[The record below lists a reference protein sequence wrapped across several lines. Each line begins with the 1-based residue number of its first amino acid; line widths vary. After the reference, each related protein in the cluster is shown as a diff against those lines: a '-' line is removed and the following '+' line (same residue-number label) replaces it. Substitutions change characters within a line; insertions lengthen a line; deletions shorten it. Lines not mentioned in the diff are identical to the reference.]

1 MNTLRI
7 PTNYIHLENRDQK
20 LLQIENLIDAKRKI
34 LIGKQKKFKNLTKQN
49 EFLNEVKQDY
59 NKYYGYIVKQKED
72 QMSALSLLN
81 TYIKDLTNS
90 NSLSKNNIQ
99 DAQKCIDKNTSSFG
113 AAEAEFNFFNW
124 TNKMMKIAGVHGF
137 EGYSKTFRAKDYSF
151 GPKVILDP
159 KCFLTLEFTSR
170 SK

>member
-20 LLQIENLIDAKRKI
+20 LLQIENLIDAKRKM

-72 QMSALSLLN
+72 QMSALTMLN
-81 TYIKDLTNS
+81 GYIKDLTIS
-90 NSLSKNNIQ
+90 GTLSKNNID
-99 DAQKCIDKNTSSFG
+99 DAKNEQNKILTEINSIKKGIDDIIKETGNINATVKPQ
-113 AAEAEFNFFNW
+113 E
-124 TNKMMKIAGVHGF
+124 V
-137 EGYSKTFRAKDYSF
+137 
-151 GPKVILDP
+151 
-159 KCFLTLEFTSR
+159 
-170 SK
+170 

>member
-20 LLQIENLIDAKRKI
+20 LLQIENLIDAKRKM

-72 QMSALSLLN
+72 QMSALTMLN
-81 TYIKDLTNS
+81 GYIKDLTVSVN
-90 NSLSKNNIQ
+90 LSKNNIE
-99 DAQKCIDKNTSSFG
+99 DAKNEQNKILNEINSIKKGIDDIIKETGNINSAVKPKNL
-113 AAEAEFNFFNW
+113 
-124 TNKMMKIAGVHGF
+124 V
-137 EGYSKTFRAKDYSF
+137 
-151 GPKVILDP
+151 
-159 KCFLTLEFTSR
+159 
-170 SK
+170 

>member
-20 LLQIENLIDAKRKI
+20 LLQIENLIDAKRKM

-72 QMSALSLLN
+72 QMSALTLLN
-81 TYIKDLTNS
+81 GYIKDLTVS
-90 NSLSKNNIQ
+90 GTLSKNNVQ
-99 DAQKCIDKNTSSFG
+99 DAKNEQQKILTEINSIKKGIDEIIKETGNINSDV
-113 AAEAEFNFFNW
+113 
-124 TNKMMKIAGVHGF
+124 K
-137 EGYSKTFRAKDYSF
+137 
-151 GPKVILDP
+151 PKEV
-159 KCFLTLEFTSR
+159 
-170 SK
+170 

>member
-20 LLQIENLIDAKRKI
+20 LLQIENLIDAKRKM

-72 QMSALSLLN
+72 QMSALTMLN
-81 TYIKDLTNS
+81 GYIKDLTIS
-90 NSLSKNNIQ
+90 GTLSKNNIE
-99 DAQKCIDKNTSSFG
+99 DAKNEQQKILTEINSIKKGIDDIIKETDNINPAVKPKN
-113 AAEAEFNFFNW
+113 
-124 TNKMMKIAGVHGF
+124 V
-137 EGYSKTFRAKDYSF
+137 
-151 GPKVILDP
+151 V
-159 KCFLTLEFTSR
+159 
-170 SK
+170 